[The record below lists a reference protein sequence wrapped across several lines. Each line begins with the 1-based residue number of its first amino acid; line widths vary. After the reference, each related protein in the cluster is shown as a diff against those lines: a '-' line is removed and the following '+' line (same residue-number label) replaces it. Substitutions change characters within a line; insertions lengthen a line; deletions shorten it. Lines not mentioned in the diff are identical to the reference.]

1 MTTNS
6 IQSIMDLLKSIES
19 MRESIDSKI
28 LFDQDGWPIFE
39 SKHFLTEWPENVV
52 TFKNKTSTL
61 LGDKSKTLL
70 CFFASDAEIY
80 TRFSKIHQ
88 DIPLYREYAGIV
100 FPDITVTWDM
110 DIEMQEAVLLA
121 NHMFAA
127 VLASEGIHLAFN
139 TRCGSLGTR
148 KSFRNIPR
156 NVTCASGFLGCSNST
171 DMFSASAYI
180 NKILGLMPDKLI
192 IYGKHDRLIDQQMD
206 ALGINYR
213 YYADFHTMSKRRTA

>member
-1 MTTNS
+1 MH
-6 IQSIMDLLKSIES
+6 KF
-19 MRESIDSKI
+19 IDSKI
-28 LFDQDGWPIFE
+28 LLDQDGWPIFE
-39 SKHFLTEWPENVV
+39 RKHFLSEWPESVV
-52 TFKNKTSTL
+52 TFKNKCSTL

-80 TRFSKIHQ
+80 TRFSKVYQ
-88 DIPLYREYAGIV
+88 DIPVYREYAGVV

-110 DIEMQEAVLLA
+110 DVEMQKAMLLA

-139 TRCGSLGTR
+139 TRCGSLCTR
-148 KSFRNIPR
+148 ESFRNIPK
-156 NVTCASGFLGCSNST
+156 NVMCASGFLGCSNST
-171 DMFSASAYI
+171 DIFSTSAYI

-192 IYGKHDRLIDQQMD
+192 IYGKHDRLIDQQMG

-213 YYADFHTMSKRRTA
+213 YYADFHTMSKRGIA